1 MDRVFLHVDMD
12 AFFASVEQHDNPEL
26 RGKPVIVGSPADQRG
41 VVAAASYEA
50 RTFGIHSA
58 MPSGEAARLCPHA
71 VFVRPNMKRYK
82 QVSSQIFEIFER
94 FTPLVEPL
102 SVDEAFL
109 DVTGSE
115 RLFGSGVEI
124 GEKIRQVILEE
135 LGLTASV
142 GVAPNKF
149 LAKLAS
155 DMDKP
160 DGLTLVPFS
169 REAII
174 AFLAP
179 LSVDRIWG
187 VGAVTQKRLD
197 EKGIRTIAD
206 LQSAD
211 LVSLVSI
218 VGEHSAGHLQRLA
231 RGEDAR
237 EIVTEQ
243 LEKSISKENT
253 FPKDVIDAE
262 VLERVLLTLIDEV
275 SETLRRKERYAGV
288 LRLKLRWQG
297 FKTITRQR
305 QLRPPCCDAF
315 SLRRAALALFKTE
328 SISQPVRLI
337 GIGVGHL
344 SERPAEQLSLFDDG
358 AEARQKQET
367 LSRSVDALRLK
378 YGNPAI
384 GRVDASAEAIQ
395 KAKGAGQ

>member
-50 RTFGIHSA
+50 RTYGIHSA
-58 MPSGEAARLCPHA
+58 MPTGEAARLCPHA
-71 VFVRPNMKRYK
+71 VFVRPNMRRYK
-82 QVSSQIFEIFER
+82 DVSNQMFAIFER
-94 FTPLVEPL
+94 FSPFVEPL

-109 DVTGSE
+109 DVTGAG

-124 GEKIRQVILEE
+124 GEKIRKAIHDE

-169 REAII
+169 QDAII
-174 AFLAP
+174 EFLAP
-179 LSVDRIWG
+179 LPVDRIWG
-187 VGAVTQKRLD
+187 VGAVTQKRL
-197 EKGIRTIAD
+197 EARGICTISDLQQAD
-206 LQSAD
+206 LMT
-211 LVSLVSI
+211 LVSV
-218 VGEHSAGHLQRLA
+218 VGAHSAGHLQRLA

-243 LEKSISKENT
+243 REKSISKEHT
-253 FPKDVIDAE
+253 FPKDVQDSE

-315 SLRRAALALFKTE
+315 SLRRAAVALLQNET
-328 SISQPVRLI
+328 ISRPVRLI

-344 SERPAEQLSLFDDG
+344 SDRPIEQLSLFDEG
-358 AEARQKQET
+358 AEVRQKQEA

-378 YGNPAI
+378 YGSPAI
-384 GRVDASAEAIQ
+384 GRVDVGTENRKVESDL
-395 KAKGAGQ
+395 G